1 MAKKIFL
8 YTGIVSVLVLGV
20 IILWR
25 PAHVSHVAA
34 EDRTPEETLELY
46 LNDRMDYSVAFSRI
60 LAERRIRSAESLA
73 VIRPDLR
80 PLARE
85 VADSLRSRLLRAG
98 GS

>member
-25 PAHVSHVAA
+25 PGHVSHVAPVQ
-34 EDRTPEETLELY
+34 RTPEETLELF
-46 LNDRMDYSVAFSRI
+46 LNDRMDYSVTFSRI

-73 VIRPDLR
+73 VVRPDLQ

-85 VADSLRSRLLRAG
+85 VVDSLKSRLARTG

>member
-8 YTGIVSVLVLGV
+8 YTGIVSVIVLGV
-20 IILWR
+20 VILWR
-25 PAHVSHVAA
+25 PAHVS
-34 EDRTPEETLELY
+34 ENTRESRTPEEALELY
-46 LNDRMDYSVAFSRI
+46 LNDRMDYSLTFSRI

-73 VIRPDLR
+73 VVRPDLR

-85 VADSLRSRLLRAG
+85 VIDSLNNRLARTG